1 MMRKDIV
8 FLMAAAAVL
17 ASCNK
22 EAAPVAAPQPAEGL
36 QEIVLGV
43 DGEGLD
49 LSVDTKTTA
58 VSAVPGTLYWG
69 ATTGTSTEAAKWAS
83 ASATVSSS
91 KISTGKYQT
100 ATPTAYNY
108 YVSNVNMSVGA
119 NTTVSASNTTDVICG
134 RAAST
139 NSATPSVT
147 LNHVFARTGTI
158 SATTSSGT
166 LTNVSYKL
174 VSKGSNTGT
183 AGTYNLKSGAWSS
196 TTALAA
202 TTVTGSSDLYL
213 IPGTY
218 TLQVTATYTRGDYTT
233 GSVTKSGDI
242 TLTAGKI
249 NNIAVTWPTAGTQ
262 IVISVSLTAWSSQ
275 NVSVTVS

>member
-1 MMRKDIV
+1 MMKKSIV
-8 FLMAAAAVL
+8 YLMAVAAVL

-22 EAAPVAAPQPAEGL
+22 EAAPVAAPESADGL
-36 QEIVLGV
+36 QEIVLNV
-43 DGEGLD
+43 DGKGLD

-58 VSAVPGTLYWG
+58 VSAVPGSLYWG

-108 YVSNVNMSVGA
+108 YVSNVKMSVKA

-139 NSATPSVT
+139 DSATPSVT
-147 LNHVFARTGTI
+147 LNHIFARTGTI
-158 SATTSSGT
+158 NTTTSDGT
-166 LTNVSYKL
+166 LSDISYKL

-183 AGTYNLKSGAWSS
+183 AGTYSLKTGAWSS
-196 TTALAA
+196 VTALDA

-249 NNIAVTWPTAGTQ
+249 NNIAVTWPIAGTQ

>member
-1 MMRKDIV
+1 
-8 FLMAAAAVL
+8 MAVAAVL

-22 EAAPVAAPQPAEGL
+22 EAAPVAAPETADGL
-36 QEIVLGV
+36 EEVVLNV

-58 VSAVPGTLYWG
+58 VSAVPGSLYWG

-91 KISTGKYQT
+91 KINTGKYQT
-100 ATPTAYNY
+100 ATATAYNY

-139 NSATPSVT
+139 SSTTPSVT
-147 LNHVFARTGTI
+147 LNHIFARTGTI
-158 SATTSSGT
+158 NTTTSAGT
-166 LTNVSYKL
+166 LSNISYKL
-174 VSKGSNTGT
+174 VSSGSNTGT

-196 TTALAA
+196 ATALAA

-233 GSVTKSGDI
+233 GSVTKSGNI

-249 NNIAVTWPTAGTQ
+249 NNINVTWPTAGTE